1 MDWSTVVI
9 LAAVTLLDGVR
20 RVPAGALVLRRVLAG
35 PWTVADRE
43 AGPGLRLVSSWNSFM
58 LPLIIPSGGIP
69 DHDTLAEQAH
79 AALDARLARVRRV
92 IGILRLLG
100 ALVVLVIVI
109 GVPAAVA
116 RFDVWGL
123 AASLTAVMLLSMV
136 TATVVAWTMRR
147 IGRSWRRAVRIG
159 APLLY
164 PFSTPRA
171 AEVVLGYAVAGAAPL
186 MVARSLLGEAAFI
199 SWVRPHAYDAM
210 QGGALTHD
218 PRGLVALVGQSG
230 LAQIVGTP
238 PAHCGTGERYCAR
251 CARVYRADTATCPE
265 CQGLPLVAH
274 STG

>member
-20 RVPAGALVLRRVLAG
+20 RVPAGALVLRRVLTG

-43 AGPGLRLVSSWNSFM
+43 AEPGLRLVSSWSSFTV
-58 LPLIIPSGGIP
+58 PLIVPSGGIP
-69 DHDTLAEQAH
+69 EADALAEKAQGP
-79 AALDARLARVRRV
+79 LEARVARVRGT
-92 IGILRLLG
+92 IGVLRLLG
-100 ALVVLVIVI
+100 ALVLLAIVF

-123 AASLTAVMLLSMV
+123 AASLTVVMLLSVV
-136 TATVVAWTMRR
+136 TTTVVAWTMRR
-147 IGRSWRRAVRIG
+147 SGRSWRRAVRLA

-171 AEVVLGYAVAGAAPL
+171 AELVLGHAAAGAAPL
-186 MVARSLLGEAAFI
+186 MVARSLLGEAAFV

-210 QGGALTHD
+210 QGGVLTHD
-218 PRGLVALVGQSG
+218 PRGIVALVGRSG
-230 LAQIVGTP
+230 LARIVETP

-251 CARVYRADTATCPE
+251 CARVYRADTMTCPE
-265 CQGLPLVAH
+265 CRGLPLVAH
-274 STG
+274 PTG

>member
-9 LAAVTLLDGVR
+9 LAVVTLLDGVR

-35 PWTVADRE
+35 RWTVADRE
-43 AGPGLRLVSSWNSFM
+43 AEPGLRLVSAWSSFT
-58 LPLIIPSGGIP
+58 LPLIIPSGGVSDADALG
-69 DHDTLAEQAH
+69 DHAH
-79 AALDARLARVRRV
+79 TSLDDRLARARGVV
-92 IGILRLLG
+92 GFLRLLG
-100 ALVVLVIVI
+100 ASIVLAIVL

-116 RFDVWGL
+116 RFDAWGL
-123 AASLTAVMLLSMV
+123 AVSLAVVMLLSIG
-136 TATVVAWTMRR
+136 TAIIVACVMRR
-147 IGRSWRRAVRIG
+147 GGRSWRRALRIA

-164 PFSTPRA
+164 PFSAPRA
-171 AEVVLGYAVAGAAPL
+171 GELVLGYAVAGAAPL
-186 MVARSLLGEAAFI
+186 MVARSLLGEASFA

-210 QGGALTHD
+210 QSGTLAAD

-230 LAQIVGTP
+230 LAQIVATP

-251 CARVYRADTATCPE
+251 CARVYRAETTTCPE